1 MGSYRCKDFGQ
12 PQRAAQ
18 ATAAA
23 LVGSFALV
31 PTVAFAEAS
40 ESRAS
45 ARKPIY
51 DDDFDAVPS
60 NTPSFTTV
68 ETTKDVS
75 SPASATLNAPAPTTK
90 SAAKGQ
96 KTFTDSLID
105 VLASTNTP
113 RGPTPTDRLAA
124 QIRRARLF
132 LYDQAC
138 VAEDAVNAGMARA
151 FDLEHSFT
159 STVAGLAPPRESGER
174 LMPGLIYVLV
184 SGMAGSIVARNRGV
198 VLRGATPLALGLGAA
213 WAVLPVTMNNV
224 SALAWKYEQKFP
236 AVADAHIRTR
246 EGIEKGIHMAKVH
259 TEIAHQKVD
268 EAVTSVRETVE
279 GWVRKGK

>member
-1 MGSYRCKDFGQ
+1 MAARLAFQ
-12 PQRAAQ
+12 RRAAR

-51 DDDFDAVPS
+51 DDDFDVVPS
-60 NTPSFTTV
+60 TPSFTTA

-75 SPASATLNAPAPTTK
+75 SPAAATLNAPVTTK
-90 SAAKGQ
+90 PSGQ

-132 LYDQAC
+132 LYQQAC
-138 VAEDAVNAGMARA
+138 VAEDAVNSGMSRA

-159 STVAGLAPPRESGER
+159 STIAGLAPPRESGER

-198 VLRGATPLALGLGAA
+198 VLRGATPLAFGLGAA
-213 WAVLPVTMNNV
+213 WTFLPVTMNNV

-236 AVADAHIRTR
+236 AVANAHIRTR
-246 EGIEKGIHMAKVH
+246 EGIEKGIYMAKVH
-259 TEIAHQKVD
+259 TEIAQHKVE
-268 EAVTSVRETVE
+268 EAVTGVRETVE

>member
-1 MGSYRCKDFGQ
+1 M
-12 PQRAAQ
+12 
-18 ATAAA
+18 
-23 LVGSFALV
+23 
-31 PTVAFAEAS
+31 
-40 ESRAS
+40 
-45 ARKPIY
+45 
-51 DDDFDAVPS
+51 PS
-60 NTPSFTTV
+60 TTPSFTTA
-68 ETTKDVS
+68 ETTTKDVS
-75 SPASATLNAPAPTTK
+75 SPASATLNAPVTKRAPGDK
-90 SAAKGQ
+90 

-138 VAEDAVNAGMARA
+138 VAEDAVNNGMARA

-159 STVAGLAPPRESGER
+159 STVAGLAPPRETGER

-268 EAVTSVRETVE
+268 EAVTGVRETVE

>member
-1 MGSYRCKDFGQ
+1 M
-12 PQRAAQ
+12 RAAR

-51 DDDFDAVPS
+51 DDDLDAVPS
-60 NTPSFTTV
+60 TPSFTTA

-75 SPASATLNAPAPTTK
+75 SPAAAALNAPVTTQSSTK
-90 SAAKGQ
+90 ASGQ

-138 VAEDAVNAGMARA
+138 VAEDAVNNGMARA

-184 SGMAGSIVARNRGV
+184 SGMAGSIVARNRGI

-224 SALAWKYEQKFP
+224 SALVWKYEQKFP
-236 AVADAHIRTR
+236 AVANAHIRTR

-259 TEIAHQKVD
+259 AEIAQHKVD
-268 EAVTSVRETVE
+268 EAVTGVRETVE

>member
-1 MGSYRCKDFGQ
+1 MAARLAFQ
-12 PQRAAQ
+12 RRAAR

-45 ARKPIY
+45 AKKPIY
-51 DDDFDAVPS
+51 DDDFDVVPS
-60 NTPSFTTV
+60 TPSFTSA

-75 SPASATLNAPAPTTK
+75 SPAAATLNAPVTTK
-90 SAAKGQ
+90 SSTRSGER
-96 KTFTDSLID
+96 TFTDSLID

-132 LYDQAC
+132 LYKQAC
-138 VAEDAVNAGMARA
+138 VAEDAVNAGMSRA

-184 SGMAGSIVARNRGV
+184 SGMAGSIVARNRNV
-198 VLRGATPLALGLGAA
+198 VLRGATPLAFGLGAA
-213 WAVLPVTMNNV
+213 WVVLPVTMNNV
-224 SALAWKYEQKFP
+224 SSLVWKYEQKFP

-246 EGIEKGIHMAKVH
+246 EGIEKGIYMAKVH
-259 TEIAHQKVD
+259 AEIAQHKVD